1 MLSDTGNSGSQ
12 ISESS
17 LDFLKLQYQVL
28 SERRI
33 NHNSLLWNVPSML
46 FVAQTF
52 MWTITLNNKNNILI
66 RCGISLLSIIISY
79 ISFQMFERNRLME
92 VADAEQMY
100 SIEEYIKN
108 NYHSPYR

>member
-52 MWTITLNNKNNILI
+52 M
-66 RCGISLLSIIISY
+66 
-79 ISFQMFERNRLME
+79 
-92 VADAEQMY
+92 
-100 SIEEYIKN
+100 
-108 NYHSPYR
+108 